1 VDTLEAIQN
10 EKITTCFMVPTM
22 YYRILQIPNLN
33 RFDTSSLRVLK
44 TSGAVLPIST
54 RKDVLEKLSPNFYD
68 YYASIDGGGISLS
81 KPQDMLRKSGSVGQ
95 GMFYTQIRIVDKED
109 HDVPPGKSG
118 EVRYRALGTAKE
130 YYKNPEATREFFSDG
145 WFSPGDLAKMDE
157 EGFLYIV
164 GRKKDMIIRGGVNI
178 YPPEIEEIL
187 QSHPLIY
194 ESAVIGVPDEE
205 YGEEIAAFIVLKP
218 GKETSRDEIIQFCRE
233 NLATYKRPKIVQFVP
248 SLPKASSGKVL
259 KRELREKYLRGS
271 ESRAGDAFQ
280 TSRKN

>member
-1 VDTLEAIQN
+1 
-10 EKITTCFMVPTM
+10 M
-22 YYRILQIPNLN
+22 
-33 RFDTSSLRVLK
+33 
-44 TSGAVLPIST
+44 
-54 RKDVLEKLSPNFYD
+54 
-68 YYASIDGGGISLS
+68 
-81 KPQDMLRKSGSVGQ
+81 
-95 GMFYTQIRIVDKED
+95 
-109 HDVPPGKSG
+109 
-118 EVRYRALGTAKE
+118 
-130 YYKNPEATREFFSDG
+130 
-145 WFSPGDLAKMDE
+145 GDLAKMDE
-157 EGFLYIV
+157 EGFLYVV

-259 KRELREKYLRGS
+259 KQKLGAKHWKGT
-271 ESRAGDAFQ
+271 A
-280 TSRKN
+280 K